1 MELEMAEA
9 TSTRVSFCGS
19 PHAGMFPILVGPITQ
34 HQFVKSFLSPRKLGT
49 DHRNVTESYKLA
61 H

>member
-1 MELEMAEA
+1 MAEA
-9 TSTRVSFCGS
+9 TSARVSFCGS
-19 PHAGMFPILVGPITQ
+19 PHAGMFPILVGRITQ

-49 DHRNVTESYKLA
+49 DHRNVTESYKPA